1 MMIELYILITLMIV
15 GSIIALEVR
24 DLLSG
29 IILVGTVGVC
39 LSIGFIMLKAPDLAM
54 TQLVVEIM
62 LVIILIRATISKD
75 VRFIST
81 KKQFGIFLA
90 VIGGLTVFVNIADKV
105 VNSLPIFGKPILWV
119 SQTYLANAHDYG
131 NFPNIIAQIS
141 LNYRVFDTFAVML
154 ALFTAVIGVLAI
166 GRQKPQEKD

>member
-1 MMIELYILITLMIV
+1 MMIELYVLMILMII

-29 IILVGTVGVC
+29 VILVGTVGVC

-54 TQLVVEIM
+54 TQLIVEIL

-75 VRFIST
+75 VRFISS
-81 KKQFGIFLA
+81 KKEFGIFLI
-90 VIGGLTVFVNIADKV
+90 VIGGLAVFINLADEV
-105 VNSLPIFGKPILWV
+105 VNNLPIFGKPILWV
-119 SQTYLANAHDYG
+119 SQTYLSNALKNG
-131 NFPNIIAQIS
+131 NVQNIVSKIS
-141 LNYRVFDTFAVML
+141 LDYRVYDTFGAMI

-166 GRQKPQEKD
+166 GRQRPEEKE